1 MRTFMEEMLQ
11 VLEASIERVVE
22 EIQAERVILDGF
34 SSMRYSL
41 SGALF
46 GDLLTAK
53 MGLLDQCHNG
63 ELECLIHSSFS
74 YPTTHGWVV
83 VY

>member
-1 MRTFMEEMLQ
+1 MLQ
-11 VLEASIERVVE
+11 VLERVVE

-53 MGLLDQCHNG
+53 MGLLDQCHNDG
-63 ELECLIHSSFS
+63 QLECPIHPSFS
-74 YPTTHGWVV
+74 YSTTHGWVV